1 MIRVGVVGAGVM
13 GRNHLRVLSDLE
25 DVELVAVCDADR
37 SAVESAA
44 QLRRIRAYVSS
55 WEMLSREGLNF
66 VVVAAPT
73 KYHHRLT
80 LEALEKGCHVLVEKP
95 IAADLAQ
102 ARQMVTV
109 AAQRGLT
116 LAVGQIER
124 FNPAVRELKRLLD
137 QGYLGRIF
145 QIRAQRLGPF
155 PVRIRDVGVVADLAT
170 HDLDVMTYLL
180 GRRVVRMYSE
190 THRKINT
197 EHEDMLNA
205 VLKFDD
211 GVIGVLDVNWLTP
224 TKVRQLSVLGERGLF
239 QLNYLTQELLYF
251 ENTDVRLKGNGS
263 FSGVSEGNMT
273 RFQIRQVEPLR
284 AELLSVLRS
293 VNQGT
298 PPEVGGED
306 GYNALA
312 LALSLVS
319 AGEEG
324 RVIEL
329 AESLA
334 ATPAR

>member
-1 MIRVGVVGAGVM
+1 MIRVGVIGAGVM
-13 GRNHLRVLSDLE
+13 GRNHLRVLSDIE
-25 DVELVAVCDADR
+25 GVDLVAVCDADR
-37 SAVESAA
+37 RAAEWAA
-44 QLRRIRAYVSS
+44 QQRRIRPYVSS

-66 VVVAAPT
+66 VVIAAPT
-73 KYHHRLT
+73 KYHHRLA

-102 ARQMVTV
+102 ARQMVTM
-109 AAQRGLT
+109 AARQRLI

-137 QGYLGRIF
+137 QRYLGRIF
-145 QIRAQRLGPF
+145 QIRALRLGPF
-155 PVRIRDVGVVADLAT
+155 PTRIRDVGVVADLAT

-190 THRKINT
+190 THSKINT
-197 EHEDMLNA
+197 QHEDMLNA
-205 VLKFDD
+205 VLKFED

-251 ENTDVRLKGNGS
+251 ENMDLASNGS
-263 FSGVSEGNMT
+263 GVYSGVSEGDMT
-273 RFQIRQVEPLR
+273 RFQIRQAEPLR
-284 AELLSVLRS
+284 AELTSVLNSIR
-293 VNQGT
+293 QGS
-298 PPEVGGED
+298 PPEVDGEA

-324 RVIEL
+324 RVIEFTD
-329 AESLA
+329 AMA
-334 ATPAR
+334 AVATR

>member
-13 GRNHLRVLSDLE
+13 GRNHLRILSDLE
-25 DVELVAVCDADR
+25 GVQLVAVCDADR
-37 SAVESAA
+37 RAVEPAA
-44 QLRRIRAYVSS
+44 QLRRIRGYLSS
-55 WEMLSREGLNF
+55 WEMLSREDLTF
-66 VVVAAPT
+66 VVIAAPT

-102 ARQMVTV
+102 ARQMVSV
-109 AAQRGLT
+109 AARQGLT

-145 QIRAQRLGPF
+145 QIRALRLGPF
-155 PVRIRDVGVVADLAT
+155 PTRIRDVGVVADLAT

-190 THRKINT
+190 THSKINT
-197 EHEDMLNA
+197 QHEDMVNA
-205 VLKFDD
+205 VLKFED

-224 TKVRQLSVLGERGLF
+224 TKVRQLNVLGERGMF
-239 QLNYLTQELLYF
+239 QLNYLTPELLYF
-251 ENTDVRLKGNGS
+251 ENTEVPANGNGA
-263 FSGVSEGNMT
+263 FTGVSEGNMT
-273 RFQIRQVEPLR
+273 RFQIRQTEPLR

-293 VNQGT
+293 ISQRT
-298 PPEVGGED
+298 PPEVDGD
-306 GYNALA
+306 AGYNALA

-324 RVIEL
+324 RVIEFTD
-329 AESLA
+329 SLA
-334 ATPAR
+334 AVPAR

>member
-13 GRNHLRVLSDLE
+13 GRNHLRVLSDIE
-25 DVELVAVCDADR
+25 GVELVAVCDADR
-37 SAVESAA
+37 SALESAA
-44 QLRRIRAYVSS
+44 QLRKIRGYLSS
-55 WEMLSREGLNF
+55 WEMLSRENLNF
-66 VVVAAPT
+66 LVIAAPT
-73 KYHHRLT
+73 KFHHRLT

-102 ARQMVTV
+102 ARQMITV
-109 AAQRGLT
+109 AQKQGLT

-137 QGYLGRIF
+137 AGYLGRIF
-145 QIRAQRLGPF
+145 QVRAQRLGPF

-197 EHEDMLNA
+197 QHEDMVNA
-205 VLKFDD
+205 VLRFDD

-224 TKVRQLSVLGERGLF
+224 TKVRHLSVLGERGLF

-251 ENTDVRLKGNGS
+251 ENSDSAPNPNGS
-263 FSGVSEGNMT
+263 LSGVTEGNMT
-273 RFQIRQVEPLR
+273 RFQIGQVEPLR

-293 VNQGT
+293 IAHGSPV
-298 PPEVGGED
+298 EVDGEA
-306 GYNALA
+306 GYNALS
-312 LALSLVS
+312 LALNLAS

-324 RVIEL
+324 RVIDLEV
-329 AESLA
+329 SLA
-334 ATPAR
+334 AMATR